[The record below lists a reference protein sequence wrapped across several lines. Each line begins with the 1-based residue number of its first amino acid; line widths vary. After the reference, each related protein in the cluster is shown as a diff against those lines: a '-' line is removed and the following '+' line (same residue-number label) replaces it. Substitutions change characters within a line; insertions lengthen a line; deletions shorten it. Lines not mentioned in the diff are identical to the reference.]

1 MQTGTLISLGQ
12 FNVLHHSER
21 GFDHLFSIISY
32 LHVAWFVDTIRARL
46 IRKHSSARISFELS
60 GNTN

>member
-12 FNVLHHSER
+12 FNVLHHGER

-32 LHVAWFVDTIRARL
+32 LAWFVDTGRVRL
-46 IRKHSSARISFELS
+46 IRNHSSARISFKLS